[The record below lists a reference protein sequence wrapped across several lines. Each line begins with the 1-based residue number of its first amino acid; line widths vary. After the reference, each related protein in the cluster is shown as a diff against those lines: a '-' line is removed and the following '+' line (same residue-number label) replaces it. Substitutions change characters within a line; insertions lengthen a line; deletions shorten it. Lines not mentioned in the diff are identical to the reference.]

1 MRAPRDITYGAW
13 WRTLARVAALVIT
26 AGCYLAPVAASGG
39 AAPAVSQQPEGTL
52 TVDEAIAL
60 ALASSPEVAAAE
72 RSLELAQMRLL
83 AAEALRRPTISLRAW
98 PAQISRP
105 QDRASLM
112 PAPLAPAPTPEPEGI
127 RLLSSAC
134 LDVCVPIS
142 EMQIT
147 LSIDGTYLSGSSVE
161 PDTDLGWSL
170 SVSRPLLGPGSSLPG
185 SAASAGRA
193 GTGSVDSQVRTAA
206 AAVRSASFALEQA
219 REKARASLEAAYHA
233 ALRDRRKLDAAET
246 NLERT
251 RQHLAVAEARFEQGN
266 AGVLDV
272 LDARQRA
279 AAAEVALDAAR
290 HAVVL
295 SDMSFNRV
303 TGRSLETPVSLA
315 PAGEY
320 VPGKLPGL
328 ETCVKTALE
337 RRKELALAAQ
347 DVSDREAELTSARRE
362 LLPSVAL
369 IGSAKDDGSWS
380 IGVELTKTLTRDL
393 GAEAVVKAAADA
405 VASARER
412 LESAKTAVVV
422 EVTEVYYGLLE
433 AEAALSLAKSGLER
447 ARLALDT
454 VQEQCRLGATTYQDV
469 ATAIAAVHDAEVQL
483 ADATAACFMARSRLT
498 RAMGAAG

>member
-1 MRAPRDITYGAW
+1 MRVPRDITYRAW
-13 WRTLARVAALVIT
+13 WRTLARVATLVIT
-26 AGCYLAPVAASGG
+26 ACCYLAPVAASGAG
-39 AAPAVSQQPEGTL
+39 PAVSKQPEGTL
-52 TVDEAIAL
+52 TLDEAITL

-72 RSLELAQMRLL
+72 RSLELAQMRLS

-127 RLLSSAC
+127 RLLSSAG

-170 SVSRPLLGPGSSLPG
+170 SVSHPLLGPGSSLPG

-193 GTGSVDSQVRTAA
+193 GTGPVDSQVRAA
-206 AAVRSASFALEQA
+206 TAAVRSASFALEQA

-233 ALRDRRKLDAAET
+233 ALRDRRKLEAAEM
-246 NLERT
+246 NLERVK
-251 RQHLAVAEARFEQGN
+251 QHLAVTEARFEQGN
-266 AGVLDV
+266 ASGLDV
-272 LDARQRA
+272 LDARQRV

-295 SDMSFNRV
+295 SDMSVNRV

-315 PAGEY
+315 PVGEY
-320 VPGKLPGL
+320 VPGKLPGV

-347 DVSDREAELTSARRE
+347 DVSDQEAELASARKE

-369 IGSAKDDGSWS
+369 VGGAKDDGSWS
-380 IGVELTKTLTRDL
+380 IGVQLTKTLTRDL
-393 GAEAVVKAAADA
+393 GAEAVVKAADDA
-405 VASARER
+405 VVSARER
-412 LESAKTAVVV
+412 LESTKTAVVV
-422 EVTEVYYGLLE
+422 EVTEAYYGLLE
-433 AEAALSLAKSGLER
+433 AEATLSLAKSGLER

-454 VQEQCRLGATTYQDV
+454 VQEQYRLGAATHQDV
-469 ATAIAAVHDAEVQL
+469 ATAIAAVHDAEVEL